1 MRSLAPLTACVRSFF
16 YQDRSMDKHIE
27 IQLNHLASK
36 IDDLSDKIQMLLTI
50 IQESYADD
58 TEDSEDIIRDLDGNT
73 IGQDRDSTQEL

>member
-1 MRSLAPLTACVRSFF
+1 MRSLAPLTAYVRSFF
-16 YQDRSMDKHIE
+16 CQDRSMDKHIE
-27 IQLNHLASK
+27 IKLNHLASK

-58 TEDSEDIIRDLDGNT
+58 TEDTEDIIRDLDGNT